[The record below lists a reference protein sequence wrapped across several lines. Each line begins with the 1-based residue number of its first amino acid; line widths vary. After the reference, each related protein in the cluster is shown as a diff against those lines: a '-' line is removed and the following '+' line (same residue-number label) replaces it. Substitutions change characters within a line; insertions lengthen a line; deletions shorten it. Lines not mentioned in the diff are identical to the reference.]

1 MRRTRSPRP
10 NGRRSIIRVGL
21 VALDEMLP
29 DGDGAAGVSRIL
41 RVRPDA
47 RVVILTMVDD
57 EDVLRRA

>member
-1 MRRTRSPRP
+1 
-10 NGRRSIIRVGL
+10 
-21 VALDEMLP
+21 MLP